1 MWRKGCGLE
10 MSKKRETSNFRNKF
24 PEDIIEV
31 AAVTGALGISA
42 GRAGGDIMW
51 KASIDIIAWRKLYS
65 NEPVVTEELR
75 LEWLVDDEE
84 WEKSRHI
91 LKEDTIVRLQV
102 RKAEDSM
109 MLVKVLETEYIDDD
123 LKIIL
128 EEAKEPV
135 FYDDDIFGKF
145 ELNKG
150 IKIFEKEI
158 SWAREEGNLYFD
170 WDQDSNVM
178 KSALETA
185 YTLFN
190 NQDEWSK
197 KIRMYVAEELVE
209 LANDWLQDNDEA
221 KIDEITKEMF
231 VDFMTLDSI
240 SVYPE
245 GDFEIFFFDGDMFW
259 GHCIIVDGN
268 INGDFNSAQIAG

>member
-1 MWRKGCGLE
+1 
-10 MSKKRETSNFRNKF
+10 MSKMREIREFENRF
-24 PEDIIEV
+24 PEDVIEV
-31 AAVTGALGISA
+31 AAVTGPSGVSA
-42 GRAGGDIMW
+42 GRPGGDVMW
-51 KASIDIIAWRKLYS
+51 NASIDIIAWKELYS
-65 NEPVVTEELR
+65 NEPAVKEEFE
-75 LEWLVDDEE
+75 LEWLVADEE
-84 WEKSRHI
+84 LEKSQSI
-91 LKEDTIVRLQV
+91 LEEDTIVRLQV
-102 RKAEDSM
+102 RKAEHSM

-123 LKIIL
+123 LKVIL
-128 EEAKEPV
+128 KEAGEPI
-135 FYDDDIFGKF
+135 FYNDDIFGKF

-150 IKIFEKEI
+150 IKIFEREI
-158 SWAREEGNLYFD
+158 SWAGEEGNLYFD

-197 KIRMYVAEELVE
+197 KIRMYAAEELVE

-221 KIDEITKEMF
+221 EIDEITKEMF
-231 VDFMTLDSI
+231 VNFMTLDSI